1 MKKVIAEILRQTYLH
16 LGGYF
21 TLRITECYGDN
32 RMIVSSSAFVYRLF
46 GSCYV
51 ISTDK
56 QEVLEIKK
64 IENKLIGKPP
74 FRGDV
79 SGFYAGTLVV

>member
-1 MKKVIAEILRQTYLH
+1 MLRGQPYDRIVECLRLQAFWFVLCNQYGQT
-16 LGGYF
+16 
-21 TLRITECYGDN
+21 R
-32 RMIVSSSAFVYRLF
+32 
-46 GSCYV
+46 GSGNYC
-51 ISTDK
+51 
-56 QEVLEIKK
+56 KK